1 MNVIQEH
8 RGLLTGRTCAPRGSQ
23 DHPLRGWQEH
33 LGNFLPAQGLGPH
46 AFTAEGLDSI
56 PGWRTKVSKVVWSCQ
71 KKKKL
76 YICFYLFSL
85 DVYLGIC
92 IIMYIIDLY
101 SSICVL
107 VIYCCKMI
115 PQNLSNL
122 KQGIFII
129 SVSGVRNLGAA

>member
-1 MNVIQEH
+1 MLSLLRAWTQSLVG
-8 RGLLTGRTCAPRGSQ
+8 GLKSQ
-23 DHPLRGWQEH
+23 KLYG
-33 LGNFLPAQGLGPH
+33 PA
-46 AFTAEGLDSI
+46 
-56 PGWRTKVSKVVWSCQ
+56 K